1 MQQKDYYKILEVD
14 ENATQQQIKEA
25 YRKLAFQYH
34 PDRNKGNPSSAEK
47 MKEINEAYS
56 VLSNPQKR
64 KQYENMRRQYGSSG
78 YERFRQTYTEHDI
91 FKDSDMYKI
100 FDDVAKG
107 FGFRGADEI
116 FKDLYGSNFQTF
128 EFRAPGFFG
137 RGFFIFGPYGG
148 KPGAWQKRGEAYNSG
163 KATALEKPHLLTG
176 ILGKI
181 AGYALKKITGIEIPE
196 RGKDIHDV
204 IYITPQQAKLGDE
217 ISYHHKN
224 GEKSK
229 DLAVKIPRGVKDG
242 QKLRLRGLGTPG
254 KGGGSPGDLYLKVRI
269 NDSSLYGKVRN
280 IFDVLGI

>member
-34 PDRNKGNPSSAEK
+34 PDRNKDNPSAVEK

-64 KQYENMRRQYGSSG
+64 KQYESMYRQYGSSG
-78 YERFRQTYTEHDI
+78 YERFRETYTEQDI

-116 FKDLYGSNFQTF
+116 FKDLYGSNLQAF

-148 KPGAWQKRGEAYNSG
+148 KAGASRNRVNSSHSG
-163 KATALEKPHLLTG
+163 KASALEQSPFLAG
-176 ILGKI
+176 ILSKI

-196 RGKDIHDV
+196 KGKDIHDV
-204 IYITPQQAKLGDE
+204 VYISPQQAKLGDE

-224 GEKSK
+224 EGKSK
-229 DLAVKIPRGVKDG
+229 DLAVKIPRGIKDG
-242 QKLRLRGLGTPG
+242 QKLRLKGLGTAG
-254 KGGGSPGDLYLKVRI
+254 KGGGTPGDLYLKVRI
-269 NDSSLYGKVRN
+269 HDSSLYGKVRN

>member
-1 MQQKDYYKILEVD
+1 MEQKDYYKILGVE
-14 ENATQQQIKEA
+14 ESATQQQIKEA
-25 YRKLAFQYH
+25 YRKMAFQYH
-34 PDRNKGNPSSAEK
+34 PDRNKGKSSAAEM

-78 YERFRQTYTEHDI
+78 YERFRQSYTEEDI

-116 FKDLYGSNFQTF
+116 FKDLYGSNFKTF

-137 RGFFIFGPYGG
+137 RGFFVFGPYGG
-148 KPGAWQKRGEAYNSG
+148 KSGAWQRRGNSSHSG
-163 KATALEKPHLLTG
+163 KAPVLEQSPFLAG

-196 RGKDIHDV
+196 KGKDIHDV
-204 IYITPQQAKLGDE
+204 VYITPQQAKLGDE
-217 ISYHHKN
+217 ISYHYRN
-224 GEKSK
+224 DGKSK
-229 DLAVKIPRGVKDG
+229 DLAVKIPPRIKDG
-242 QKLRLRGLGTPG
+242 QKLRLRGLGTSG
-254 KGGGSPGDLYLKVRI
+254 KGGGSPGDLYLKVKVH
-269 NDSSLYGKVRN
+269 DSSLYGKVKN